1 MMLHFTDDA
10 WDDYLY
16 WQQTD
21 KAVLK
26 RINQLIKDMQRHP
39 FEGLGKAEALR
50 HHLAGYYSRRINHEH
65 RIVYKADDSGIWL
78 IALRYHY
85 Q

>member
-39 FEGLGKAEALR
+39 FEGLGKPEALR
-50 HHLAGYYSRRINHEH
+50 HYLAGYYNRRINHEH

>member
-39 FEGLGKAEALR
+39 FEGLGKPEALR
-50 HHLAGYYSRRINHEH
+50 HHLAGYYCRRINHEH